1 MKKSNLILLLSLFAA
16 LITLTSCQQPSSS
29 SKEDPPLPPSAQE
42 LISDSIYQ
50 TDYEDDNP
58 KTATQLRF
66 NEDGTIA
73 KVWGVLKYDNISPES
88 FQQNLAMLRKQNPK
102 KIIENDDTNH
112 IIYINTNYKYKTS
125 ELLFYGYFLD
135 NYEKYIML
143 DYKGVPDEVYTHQ
156 I

>member
-1 MKKSNLILLLSLFAA
+1 MKKSNLILLLSLFTA

-73 KVWGVLKYDNISPES
+73 KVWGVINYSSVTPES
-88 FQQNLAMLRKQNPK
+88 YQQNKEMLIKQNPK
-102 KIIENDDTNH
+102 KTMEFDDQHQIIFIDSK
-112 IIYINTNYKYKTS
+112 YSYKTKD
-125 ELLFYGYFLD
+125 LLNYGYFST
-135 NYEKYIML
+135 
-143 DYKGVPDEVYTHQ
+143 DYGIYTMTDFKGDPDEVYERQ